1 MSSAQSVLQLVVLL
15 LSLVLTLGTFARRL
29 PVPYPIVLVLGGL
42 AMSFVPGL
50 PEAPLGPELIFT
62 IFLPPVLWA
71 AAFESD
77 LRQLRR
83 SAMPIASLAVGLV
96 VVTTIAVAWVAH
108 LTLPGIAWSSA
119 FILGAVVSSTDAVA
133 ATAVARRLGIP
144 RKLIAQLEGESLLN
158 DASALV
164 LYTAAVTA
172 RVTGEFS
179 VQSALGDFVYDAV
192 GGITVGIAVA
202 YLLHFVSRLTR
213 DSVANVALTVLAAY
227 ISWIVG
233 EKVGA
238 SAVLACVACGL
249 TMRRHFLTS
258 GSSATRVQT
267 AEVWELLVFV
277 LNGFIFVLLG
287 LEWPRLAVDLPPGGV
302 RDIALAL
309 AAVCATVILVRLAWL
324 PIMTYG
330 ARALMP
336 SKRKGP
342 LPPRGWMLLAGWTGM
357 RGIVTLAA
365 ALAVPSVSVTGESLP
380 YRGRIVI
387 ISFAVILVTL
397 VLQGLT
403 LAPLIR
409 WLGLRDDGEGARELR
424 LARRAALDASVE
436 RLDVIKLSGPS
447 DPHLVEMNRAFY
459 SARQARAQSL
469 DGVDPEVAHAS
480 RVALASQRS
489 ELIEAQR
496 QAVIGLWQAGTITD
510 QTLADAER
518 EIDLEDLMFDAR
530 RNGSK

>member
-1 MSSAQSVLQLVVLL
+1 MSETRSVLQLVVLL
-15 LSLVLTLGTFARRL
+15 LSLVLTLGAFARRL
-29 PVPYPIVLVLGGL
+29 PIPYPIVLVLGGL
-42 AMSFVPGL
+42 ALSFVPGL
-50 PEAPLGPELIFT
+50 PEAPLGPDLIFT

-83 SAMPIASLAVGLV
+83 SALPIAALAIGLV
-96 VVTTIAVAWVAH
+96 VLTTGAVAWVAH
-108 LTLPGIAWSSA
+108 LTMPGIAWSSA

-133 ATAVARRLGIP
+133 ATAVFRRIGIP
-144 RKLIAQLEGESLLN
+144 RRLIALLEGESLLN

-164 LYTAAVTA
+164 LYSAAVTA
-172 RVTGEFS
+172 RVSGDFS
-179 VQSALGDFVYDAV
+179 VTAALGDFVYDSL

-202 YLLHFVSRLTR
+202 FALHLVSRLTR
-213 DSVANVALTVLAAY
+213 DSVSNVALTVLAAY
-227 ISWIVG
+227 ISWILG

-249 TMRRHFLTS
+249 TMRRHYLTS
-258 GSSATRVQT
+258 GSSAARVQA
-267 AEVWELLVFV
+267 AEVWGLFVFV

-287 LEWPRLAVDLPPGGV
+287 LEWPRLAVDLPPGGL
-302 RDIALAL
+302 RNIAVATV
-309 AAVCATVILVRLAWL
+309 AVCATVVLVRLAWL
-324 PIMTYG
+324 PLMTYG
-330 ARALMP
+330 ARALVP
-336 SKRKGP
+336 RARRAP
-342 LPPRGWMLLAGWTGM
+342 LPPRGWMLMAGWTGM

-365 ALAVPSVSVTGESLP
+365 ALAVPTVSDTGEALP
-380 YRGRIVI
+380 FRGRIVI

-409 WLGLRDDGEGARELR
+409 WLGLKDDGEGAREIL
-424 LARRAALDASVE
+424 LARRAALDASVA
-436 RLDVIKLSGPS
+436 RLDAIRQAGPS
-447 DPHLVEMNRAFY
+447 DPQLVDMNRAFY
-459 SARQARAQSL
+459 AARQDRARSL
-469 DGVDPEVAHAS
+469 DGADQEVAHAS
-480 RVALASQRS
+480 RTALANQRS

-496 QAVIGLWQAGTITD
+496 QAVIKLWQAGTITD

-530 RNGSK
+530 REGTQ

>member
-1 MSSAQSVLQLVVLL
+1 MSPTQSVLQLVVLL
-15 LSLVLTLGTFARRL
+15 LSLVLTLGAFARRL

-42 AMSFVPGL
+42 ALSFVPGL
-50 PEAPLGPELIFT
+50 PEAPLGPDLIFT

-83 SAMPIASLAVGLV
+83 SAWSIAALAIGLV
-96 VVTTIAVAWVAH
+96 VVTTVAVAWVAH
-108 LTLPGIAWSSA
+108 FTLPGIAWSSA

-133 ATAVARRLGIP
+133 ATAVFRRLGIP
-144 RKLIAQLEGESLLN
+144 RRLIALLEGESLLN

-172 RVTGEFS
+172 RVSGQFS
-179 VQSALGDFVYDAV
+179 VPGALGDFVYDSL

-202 YLLHFVSRLTR
+202 YAIHLVSRLTS
-213 DSVANVALTVLAAY
+213 DSVSNVALTVLAAY
-227 ISWIVG
+227 ISWILG

-249 TMRRHFLTS
+249 TMRRHYLTS
-258 GSSATRVQT
+258 GSSAARVQC
-267 AEVWELLVFV
+267 AEVWGLFVFV

-287 LEWPRLAVDLPPGGV
+287 LEWPRLAVDLPPGGL
-302 RDIALAL
+302 RSIAFAT
-309 AAVCATVILVRLAWL
+309 AAVCATVVLVRLAWL
-324 PIMTYG
+324 PAMTYS
-330 ARALMP
+330 ARLVMP
-336 SKRKGP
+336 EHRRAP
-342 LPPRGWMLLAGWTGM
+342 LPPRGWMLMAGWTGM

-365 ALAVPSVSVTGESLP
+365 ALAVPTVSLTGEALP

-387 ISFAVILVTL
+387 IAFAVILVTL

-409 WLGLRDDGEGARELR
+409 YLGLKDDGEAQREIL
-424 LARRAALDASVE
+424 LARRAALDASVA
-436 RLDVIKLSGPS
+436 RLDQIRQAGPS
-447 DPHLVEMNRAFY
+447 DPQLVDMNRAFY
-459 SARQARAQSL
+459 AARQDRARSL

-480 RVALASQRS
+480 REALAQQRS
-489 ELIEAQR
+489 QLIDAQR
-496 QAVIGLWQAGTITD
+496 RAVISLWEAGTITD

-530 RNGSK
+530 REGHK

>member
-1 MSSAQSVLQLVVLL
+1 MSETQSVLQLVVLL
-15 LSLVLTLGTFARRL
+15 LALVLTLGAFARRL
-29 PVPYPIVLVLGGL
+29 PIPYPIVLVLGGL
-42 AMSFVPGL
+42 VLSFVPGL
-50 PEAPLGPELIFT
+50 PAAPLGPDLIFT

-83 SAMPIASLAVGLV
+83 SAMPIALLAVGLV
-96 VVTTIAVAWVAH
+96 IITTIAVAWVAH

-133 ATAVARRLGIP
+133 ATAVFRRLGIP
-144 RKLIAQLEGESLLN
+144 RRLIALLEGESLLN

-179 VQSALGDFVYDAV
+179 LSSALGDFVYDAL

-202 YLLHFVSRLTR
+202 YVLHLVSRLTR
-213 DSVANVALTVLAAY
+213 DSVSNVALTVLAAY
-227 ISWIVG
+227 ISWIIG
-233 EKVGA
+233 DKVGA
-238 SAVLACVACGL
+238 SAVLSCVACGL
-249 TMRRHFLTS
+249 TMRRHYLTS

-267 AEVWELLVFV
+267 AEVWGLFVFV

-287 LEWPRLAVDLPPGGV
+287 LEWPRLAVDLPPGGL
-302 RDIALAL
+302 RNIALAT

-324 PIMTYG
+324 PLMTYG
-330 ARALMP
+330 TRLFIP
-336 SKRKGP
+336 RHRRGP
-342 LPPRGWMLLAGWTGM
+342 PPARGWMLMAGWTGM

-365 ALAVPSVSVTGESLP
+365 ALAVPTVSVAGESLP

-403 LAPLIR
+403 LAPLIH
-409 WLGLRDDGEGARELR
+409 WLGLKDDGEGERELI
-424 LARRAALDASVE
+424 LARRTALDASVR
-436 RLDVIKLSGPS
+436 RLDALQQAAPA
-447 DPHLVEMNRAFY
+447 DPQLVDMNRAFY
-459 SARQARAQSL
+459 SARRERAHGL

-480 RVALASQRS
+480 RTALANQRRD
-489 ELIEAQR
+489 LIDAQR
-496 QAVIGLWQAGTITD
+496 QAVIALWQAGTITD

-530 RNGSK
+530 REGTE

>member
-1 MSSAQSVLQLVVLL
+1 MSETQSVLQLVVLL
-15 LSLVLTLGTFARRL
+15 LSLVLTLGAFARRL
-29 PVPYPIVLVLGGL
+29 PIPYPIVLVLGGL
-42 AMSFVPGL
+42 ALSFVPGL
-50 PEAPLGPELIFT
+50 PEAPLGPDLIFT

-83 SAMPIASLAVGLV
+83 SAMSIAALAVGLV
-96 VVTTIAVAWVAH
+96 VVTTLAVAWVAH
-108 LTLPGIAWSSA
+108 LTLPGISWSSA

-133 ATAVARRLGIP
+133 ATAVFRRLGIP
-144 RKLIAQLEGESLLN
+144 RRLIALLEGESLLN

-172 RVTGEFS
+172 RLSGEFS
-179 VQSALGDFVYDAV
+179 IPSALGDFVYDSL
-192 GGITVGIAVA
+192 GGITVGVAVA
-202 YLLHFVSRLTR
+202 YVLHFVARLTR
-213 DSVANVALTVLAAY
+213 DAVSNVALTVLAAY
-227 ISWIVG
+227 ISWILG

-249 TMRRHFLTS
+249 TMRRHYLTS
-258 GSSATRVQT
+258 GSSAARVQC
-267 AEVWELLVFV
+267 AEVWGLFVFL

-287 LEWPRLAVDLPPGGV
+287 LEWPQLAIDLPPGGL
-302 RDIALAL
+302 RSIALAT
-309 AAVCATVILVRLAWL
+309 AAVCATVVLVRLAWL
-324 PIMTYG
+324 PLMTYG
-330 ARALMP
+330 ARFVMP
-336 SKRKGP
+336 VRQKAP
-342 LPPRGWMLLAGWTGM
+342 LPPRGWMLMAGWTGM

-365 ALAVPSVSVTGESLP
+365 ALAVPTVSLTGEALP

-409 WLGLRDDGEGARELR
+409 LLGLRDDGEGAREL
-424 LARRAALDASVE
+424 LMARRAALDASVA
-436 RLDVIKLSGPS
+436 RLDAMRQSGHS
-447 DPHLVEMNRAFY
+447 DPQLVDMNRAFY
-459 SARQARAQSL
+459 SARQDRARSL

-480 RVALASQRS
+480 REALADQRS
-489 ELIEAQR
+489 ELIQAQR
-496 QAVIGLWQAGTITD
+496 QAVIDLWRAGTITD

-518 EIDLEDLMFDAR
+518 EIDLEELMFDSR
-530 RNGSK
+530 RDSPR

>member
-1 MSSAQSVLQLVVLL
+1 MSSTQSVLQLVVLL
-15 LSLVLTLGTFARRL
+15 LSLVLTLGAFARRL
-29 PVPYPIVLVLGGL
+29 PIPYPIVLVLGGL
-42 AMSFVPGL
+42 VMSFVPGL

-83 SAMPIASLAVGLV
+83 GAAPIALLAIGLV
-96 VVTTIAVAWVAH
+96 VATTVAVAWVAH
-108 LTLPGIAWSSA
+108 LTMPGISWSSA
-119 FILGAVVSSTDAVA
+119 YILGAVVSSTDAVA

-144 RKLIAQLEGESLLN
+144 RPLIAQLEGESLLN

-164 LYTAAVTA
+164 LYSAAITA

-179 VQSALGDFVYDAV
+179 ARGALGDFVYDAL

-202 YLLHFVSRLTR
+202 FALHLVSRLTR
-213 DSVANVALTVLAAY
+213 DSVSNVALTVLAAY
-227 ISWIVG
+227 ISWILG

-267 AEVWELLVFV
+267 AEVWGLLVFV

-287 LEWPRLAVDLPPGGV
+287 LEWPRLAVDLPPGGL
-302 RDIALAL
+302 RAFALPM

-330 ARALMP
+330 ARALIP
-336 SKRKGP
+336 SKRKEP

-365 ALAVPSVSVTGESLP
+365 ALAVPTVSLTGEALP

-409 WLGLRDDGEGARELR
+409 WLGLKDDGEGTRELH
-424 LARRAALDASVE
+424 LARRAALDASVA
-436 RLDVIKLSGPS
+436 RLDAIRQSGPS
-447 DPHLVEMNRAFY
+447 DPQLVDMNRAY
-459 SARQARAQSL
+459 YAARQDRARSL
-469 DGVDPEVAHAS
+469 DGVNPEVADAS
-480 RVALASQRS
+480 RTALAMQRN

-496 QAVIGLWQAGTITD
+496 QAVIALWRAGTITD

-530 RNGSK
+530 RDGSK

>member
-1 MSSAQSVLQLVVLL
+1 MSDTRSVLQLVVLL
-15 LSLVLTLGTFARRL
+15 LSLVLTLGAFARRL
-29 PVPYPIVLVLGGL
+29 PIPYPIVLVLGGL
-42 AMSFVPGL
+42 VLSFVPGL
-50 PEAPLGPELIFT
+50 PAAPLEPELIFT

-83 SAMPIASLAVGLV
+83 SATPIALLAVGLV
-96 VVTTIAVAWVAH
+96 VVTTLAVAWVAH
-108 LTLPGIAWSSA
+108 LTLPGISWSSA

-133 ATAVARRLGIP
+133 ATAVFRRLGIP
-144 RKLIAQLEGESLLN
+144 RRLIALLEGESLLN

-164 LYTAAVTA
+164 LYSAAITA
-172 RVTGEFS
+172 RITGEFS
-179 VQSALGDFVYDAV
+179 VRSALGDFFYDSL
-192 GGITVGIAVA
+192 GGITVGIVVA
-202 YLLHFVSRLTR
+202 YAVHLVSRLTR
-213 DSVANVALTVLAAY
+213 DSVSNVALTVLAAY
-227 ISWIVG
+227 ISWILG

-238 SAVLACVACGL
+238 SAVLSCVACGL

-267 AEVWELLVFV
+267 AEVWGLFVFV

-287 LEWPRLAVDLPPGGV
+287 LEWPRLAVDLPPGGL
-302 RDIALAL
+302 RNIALAT
-309 AAVCATVILVRLAWL
+309 AAVCATVVLVRLAWL
-324 PIMTYG
+324 PFMTYG
-330 ARALMP
+330 MRLFLP
-336 SKRKGP
+336 RNRPGFT
-342 LPPRGWMLLAGWTGM
+342 PPRGWMLMAGWTGM

-365 ALAVPSVSVTGESLP
+365 ALAVPTVSVTGESLP

-409 WLGLRDDGEGARELR
+409 WLGLSDDGEAARELI
-424 LARRAALDASVE
+424 LARRAALDASVA
-436 RLDVIKLSGPS
+436 RLDAIQEAGPT
-447 DPHLVEMNRAFY
+447 DPHLVDMNRAYY
-459 SARQARAQSL
+459 SARQVRARSL

-480 RVALASQRS
+480 RAALASQRS
-489 ELIEAQR
+489 ELIDAQR
-496 QAVIGLWQAGTITD
+496 KAVIALWQAGTITD
-510 QTLADAER
+510 QTLAAAER

-530 RNGSK
+530 RDGNK